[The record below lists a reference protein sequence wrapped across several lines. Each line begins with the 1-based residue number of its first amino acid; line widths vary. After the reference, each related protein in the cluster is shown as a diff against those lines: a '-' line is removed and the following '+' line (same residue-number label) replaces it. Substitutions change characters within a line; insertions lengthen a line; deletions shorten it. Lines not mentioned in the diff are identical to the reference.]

1 MSPLTK
7 EEKAKRPLNLEEAME
22 YLRVGRNVM
31 LSLFQN
37 GQVKA
42 RKVGR
47 EWRTTIAAL
56 DAYVSGEEPLIK
68 K

>member
-1 MSPLTK
+1 MTPLT
-7 EEKAKRPLNLEEAME
+7 EGEKAKRPLNLEEAME
-22 YLRVGRNVM
+22 YLRVSRVTM
-31 LSLFQN
+31 LKLFQT

-56 DAYVSGEEPLIK
+56 DAYVSGEDNH
-68 K
+68 

>member
-1 MSPLTK
+1 MTPLT
-7 EEKAKRPLNLEEAME
+7 EGEKAKRPLNLEEAME
-22 YLRVGRNVM
+22 MVLTCLFARNK
-31 LSLFQN
+31 LFQT

-56 DAYVSGEEPLIK
+56 DAYVSGEDNN
-68 K
+68 

>member
-1 MSPLTK
+1 MTPLT
-7 EEKAKRPLNLEEAME
+7 EGEKAKRPLNLEEAME
-22 YLRVGRNVM
+22 LRVSRVTM
-31 LSLFQN
+31 LKLFQT

-56 DAYVSGEEPLIK
+56 DAYVSGEDNN
-68 K
+68 